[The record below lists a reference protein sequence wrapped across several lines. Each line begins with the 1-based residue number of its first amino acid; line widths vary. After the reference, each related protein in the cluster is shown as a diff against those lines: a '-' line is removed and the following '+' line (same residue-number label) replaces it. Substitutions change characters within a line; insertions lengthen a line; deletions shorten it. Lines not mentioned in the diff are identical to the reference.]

1 MHPPAFSVEQ
11 ISVPAALPMHHFAA
25 IRFGIDLPV
34 QLLGMY
40 LTITTTH
47 NPATDLGYLL
57 HKRPGKLHSVSLSFG
72 KALVFYPEAT
82 ESRCTAAL
90 LLEVDPVELAR
101 KPGGPSG
108 EGGLL
113 DQYVND
119 RPYVSSSFTSVA
131 LARVFGT
138 ALGGRSKT
146 KQDLADAEIPLEI
159 RIAVLPCRGGEPFL
173 HRLFEPL
180 GYAVTAN
187 RHPLD
192 EKFPEWGESRYW
204 SVTLSA
210 KKRLQDV
217 LQHLYVL
224 LPVLDDDK
232 HYWVGKDEVEKLLL
246 RGEGWLASH
255 PEREEITCRYLKHQ
269 HRLMREALARLTDG
283 EDDPDE
289 LAELH
294 SAEEVVLEERIS
306 LNQQRLGSVL
316 AALRQSG
323 AKRVLD
329 LGCGEGRLLSLL
341 LADNSFSEITGI
353 DVSPRVLEKAAQ
365 RLRLDS
371 LPPRKRERIK
381 LLQGSLM
388 YKDER
393 ISGYDAA
400 AVVEVVEHL
409 DPPRLAA
416 FERVLFEHARPATIV
431 MTTPNREYNARFE
444 TMPAG
449 TLRHKDHRFE
459 WTRSEFQTW
468 SNSVASQHS
477 YSVSFLPI
485 GEEDPALG
493 APTQMAIFRSEK

>member
-1 MHPPAFSVEQ
+1 
-11 ISVPAALPMHHFAA
+11 
-25 IRFGIDLPV
+25 
-34 QLLGMY
+34 MY

-47 NPATDLGYLL
+47 TPATDLGYLL
-57 HKRPGKLHSVSLSFG
+57 HKRPGKLHSVELSFG
-72 KALVFYPEAT
+72 NVHIFYPEVSET
-82 ESRCTAAL
+82 RCTAAL
-90 LLEVDPVELAR
+90 LLEVDPIELVR

-131 LARVFGT
+131 LARAFGT
-138 ALGGRSKT
+138 ALGGRSKS
-146 KQDLADAEIPLEI
+146 KQDLADSELPLEI
-159 RIAVLPCRGGEPFL
+159 RIAVLPCRGGEAFL

-180 GYAVTAN
+180 GYSVSAS

-204 SVTLSA
+204 TVTLSA

-232 HYWVGKDEVEKLLL
+232 HYWVGKDEVEKLL
-246 RGEGWLASH
+246 RKGEGWLASH
-255 PEREEITCRYLKHQ
+255 PERDEITRRYLKHQ
-269 HRLMREALARLTDG
+269 HRLMREALARLTEE
-283 EDDPDE
+283 EDDPE
-289 LAELH
+289 EAAELH
-294 SAEEVVLEERIS
+294 SAEELALEERIS
-306 LNQQRLGSVL
+306 LNEQRLGSVL

-323 AKRVLD
+323 AKRILD

-341 LADNSFSEITGI
+341 LVDTTFTEIAGI

-388 YKDER
+388 YKDAR
-393 ISGYDAA
+393 LAGYDAA
-400 AVVEVVEHL
+400 AIVEVVEHL

-416 FERVLFEHARPATIV
+416 FERVLFEHARPATVV
-431 MTTPNREYNARFE
+431 MTTPNREYNAKFE

-449 TLRHKDHRFE
+449 AFRHKDHRFE
-459 WTRSEFQTW
+459 WTRSEFQSW
-468 SNSVASQHS
+468 SNRVASQHN

-493 APTQMAIFRSEK
+493 SPTQMAIFRSAQ

>member
-1 MHPPAFSVEQ
+1 VLF
-11 ISVPAALPMHHFAA
+11 LPLANPV
-25 IRFGIDLPV
+25 RTTQLTPTSYPNTLPV
-34 QLLGMY
+34 QLPDMY

-47 NPATDLGYLL
+47 TPATDLGYLL
-57 HKRPGKLHSVSLSFG
+57 HKRPGKLHTVSLSFG

-90 LLEVDPVELAR
+90 LLEVDPVELVR

-119 RPYVSSSFTSVA
+119 RHYVSSSFTSVA
-131 LARVFGT
+131 LARAFGT

-146 KQDLADAEIPLEI
+146 KQELADTELPLEI
-159 RIAVLPCRGGEPFL
+159 RIAVLPCRGGDVFL

-180 GYAVTAN
+180 GYAVNAN

-204 SVTLSA
+204 TVTLFA

-224 LPVLDDDK
+224 LPVLDDEK
-232 HYWVGKDEVEKLLL
+232 HYWVGKDEVEKLLH

-255 PEREEITCRYLKHQ
+255 PEREEITRRYLKYQ
-269 HRLMREALARLTDG
+269 HRLMREALARLT
-283 EDDPDE
+283 EDDQDPDD
-289 LAELH
+289 LAEQH
-294 SAEEVVLEERIS
+294 ATEEIVLEERIS

-329 LGCGEGRLLSLL
+329 LGCGEGRLLSML

-353 DVSPRVLEKAAQ
+353 DVSPRVLERAAE

-371 LPPRKRERIK
+371 LPPRKRERLK
-381 LLQGSLM
+381 LLPGSLM
-388 YKDER
+388 YKDAR
-393 ISGYDAA
+393 LAGYDAA

-416 FERVLFEHARPATIV
+416 FERVLFEHARPATV
-431 MTTPNREYNARFE
+431 VLTTPNREYNAKFE
-444 TMPAG
+444 TMPSGAF
-449 TLRHKDHRFE
+449 RHKDHRFE
-459 WTRSEFQTW
+459 WSRAEFQSW
-468 SNSVASQHS
+468 ASGVASR
-477 YSVSFLPI
+477 YFYDVSFVPV
-485 GEEDPALG
+485 GEEDPVLG
-493 APTQMAIFRSEK
+493 PPTQMAIFRSGK

>member
-1 MHPPAFSVEQ
+1 
-11 ISVPAALPMHHFAA
+11 MHHFAP
-25 IRFGIDLPV
+25 ISFSIELPV
-34 QLLGMY
+34 QLLDMY

-47 NPATDLGYLL
+47 TPATDLGYLL

-72 KALVFYPEAT
+72 KALVFYPAAT

-90 LLEVDPVELAR
+90 LLEVDPVELVR

-131 LARVFGT
+131 LARAFGT

-146 KQDLADAEIPLEI
+146 KQDLADSELPFEI

-192 EKFPEWGESRYW
+192 GKFPEWGESRYW

-210 KKRLQDV
+210 KKRLQDA

-255 PEREEITCRYLKHQ
+255 PEREEITRRYLKHQ
-269 HRLMREALARLTDG
+269 HRLTREALARLTDG

-371 LPPRKRERIK
+371 LPSRKRERIK

-388 YKDER
+388 YKDDR

-431 MTTPNREYNARFE
+431 MTTPNREYNAKFE

-459 WTRSEFQTW
+459 WTRSEFQVW
-468 SNSVASQHS
+468 SNRVASQHN
-477 YSVSFLPI
+477 YRVSFLTI

>member
-1 MHPPAFSVEQ
+1 
-11 ISVPAALPMHHFAA
+11 
-25 IRFGIDLPV
+25 
-34 QLLGMY
+34 MY
-40 LTITTTH
+40 LTISTTH
-47 NPATDLGYLL
+47 TPATDLGYLL

-72 KALVFYPEAT
+72 KAHIFYPEAT
-82 ESRCTAAL
+82 DARCTAAL
-90 LLEVDPVELAR
+90 LLEVDPVELVR

-146 KQDLADAEIPLEI
+146 KQELADMELPLEI
-159 RIAVLPCRGGEPFL
+159 RIAVLPCRGGETFL

-180 GYAVTAN
+180 GYMVATN

-204 SVTLSA
+204 TVALSA

-217 LQHLYVL
+217 LRHLYVL
-224 LPVLDDDK
+224 LPVLDDEK
-232 HYWVGKDEVEKLLL
+232 HYWVGKDEVEKLLR
-246 RGEGWLASH
+246 RGEGWLAAH
-255 PEREEITCRYLKHQ
+255 PERDEITRRYLKYQ
-269 HRLMREALARLTDG
+269 HRLMREALARLTEG
-283 EDDPDE
+283 EEDPDE
-289 LAELH
+289 AAEIH
-294 SAEEVVLEERIS
+294 SAEEVILEERIS
-306 LNQQRLGSVL
+306 LNQQRMGSVL
-316 AALRQSG
+316 AVLRQSG
-323 AKRVLD
+323 AKRILD

-341 LADNSFSEITGI
+341 LADSSFTEISGV

-388 YKDER
+388 YKDAR

-409 DPPRLAA
+409 DTPRLAA

-431 MTTPNREYNARFE
+431 MTTPNREYNVTFE

-449 TLRHKDHRFE
+449 SFRHKDHRFE
-459 WTRSEFQTW
+459 WTRAEFQAW
-468 SNSVASQHS
+468 SNRVASQHG
-477 YSVSFLPI
+477 YGVSFLPI
-485 GEEDPALG
+485 GEENATLG
-493 APTQMAIFRSEK
+493 APTQMAIFRSVK

>member
-1 MHPPAFSVEQ
+1 
-11 ISVPAALPMHHFAA
+11 
-25 IRFGIDLPV
+25 
-34 QLLGMY
+34 MY

-47 NPATDLGYLL
+47 TPATDLGYLL
-57 HKRPGKLHSVSLSFG
+57 HKRPGKLHTVTLSFG
-72 KALVFYPEAT
+72 KAHVFYPEAT
-82 ESRCTAAL
+82 EERCTAAL
-90 LLEVDPVELAR
+90 LFEVDPVELVR

-138 ALGGRSKT
+138 ALGGRSKS
-146 KQDLADAEIPLEI
+146 KQDLADAELSLEV
-159 RIAVLPCRGGEPFL
+159 RIAVLPCRGGEAFL

-180 GYAVTAN
+180 GYAVSAN
-187 RHPLD
+187 RHALD
-192 EKFPEWGESRYW
+192 EEFPEWGDSRYW
-204 SVTLSA
+204 TVTLSA

-232 HYWVGKDEVEKLLL
+232 HYWVGKDEVEKLL
-246 RGEGWLASH
+246 RKGEGWLAAH
-255 PEREEITCRYLKHQ
+255 PERDEITRRYLKHQ
-269 HRLMREALARLTDG
+269 HRLMREALARLT
-283 EDDPDE
+283 EEENDPDE
-289 LAELH
+289 TAELH
-294 SAEEVVLEERIS
+294 SAEELVLEERIS

-323 AKRVLD
+323 AKRILD
-329 LGCGEGRLLSLL
+329 LGCGEGRFLSLL
-341 LADNSFSEITGI
+341 LSDASFAEITGV
-353 DVSPRVLEKAAQ
+353 DVSPRVLEKASQ

-388 YKDER
+388 YKDAR
-393 ISGYDAA
+393 LAGYDAA

-431 MTTPNREYNARFE
+431 MTTPNREYNAKFE
-444 TMPAG
+444 TMSAG
-449 TLRHKDHRFE
+449 AFRHKDHRFE
-459 WTRSEFQTW
+459 WTRAEFQAW
-468 SNSVASQHS
+468 ANRVASERF

-485 GEEDPALG
+485 GEEDVALG
-493 APTQMAIFRSEK
+493 SPTQMAIFRSAN